1 MRHQYSCEFV
11 SVLCELQFI
20 GVLKVYLKRLLNIKN
35 IFIMRKSVYFI
46 FAILLV
52 ISSNTNAQEIGL
64 RLGGNRSTI
73 NMQDLPDIVSD
84 NAGYKTG
91 FNAGVFIELPL
102 GHNFSFVPE
111 LAYAQK
117 GFESELGTKMNVGGF
132 ELPLGASVQTN
143 LNYVEMP
150 LSFRYNVPLG
160 NLNLYAMAGPT
171 LGYAVNGDV
180 TTRVRA
186 LFSFRANRTDID
198 LNNDA
203 INRFEL
209 AANMGIGSSLN
220 VGSGRIF
227 ADVRYNHG
235 INNGISNDLLDSKVR
250 NVAVTASV
258 GYQYKF

>member
-1 MRHQYSCEFV
+1 MRRS
-11 SVLCELQFI
+11 
-20 GVLKVYLKRLLNIKN
+20 N
-35 IFIMRKSVYFI
+35 YFI
-46 FAILLV
+46 FTIFLFVAASV
-52 ISSNTNAQEIGL
+52 GAQEIGI
-64 RLGGNRSTI
+64 RIGGSRSTLT
-73 NMQDLPDIVSD
+73 MQDLPNVVSD
-84 NAGYKTG
+84 NVAYKTG
-91 FNAGVFIELPL
+91 FNVGVFIELPL
-102 GHNFSFVPE
+102 GKNFSFAPE
-111 LAYAQK
+111 LAFAQK
-117 GFESELGTKMNVGGF
+117 GFESELGTNMNLGGF

-186 LFSFRANRTDID
+186 LFSFRANKTDID
-198 LNNDA
+198 LSNDA

-209 AANMGIGSSLN
+209 GANMGIGSSLK
-220 VGSGRIF
+220 VGNARIF

-235 INNGISNDLLDSKVR
+235 MNNGISNDILDSKVR